1 MESYHGIKDFR
12 EVVYD
17 QKRWNLLR
25 RKREKA
31 MKIMEK
37 LKDVGI
43 YSIVHGSVARGD
55 VDEDSDVD
63 IVIPYPVPPYRV
75 ELPLGHVVERVII
88 QATPLSTPKVYLYL
102 DPYKEVVVSYPLV
115 KPEPKE
121 SEFYNFS
128 GQVDLEGL
136 KKGLRV
142 PGVDK
147 KLVLKVP
154 TERGHMETSIIKK
167 EHVVAR
173 ILNVSIETVLEREK
187 VLMKRREIG
196 RTGVLIKYVIPH
208 GESVEEAIEK
218 LSKKYPHFRELL
230 RERGWL

>member
-1 MESYHGIKDFR
+1 MVSFHGIKDLK

-17 QKRWNLLR
+17 QKRWMTLK

-31 MKIMEK
+31 IRVMEK
-37 LKDVGI
+37 LQRVGI
-43 YSIVHGSVARGD
+43 YSIIHGSVARGD

-63 IVIPYPVPPYRV
+63 IVIPYPIPPYKV
-75 ELPLGHVVERVII
+75 ELAVSDVVERVII

-102 DPYKEVVVSYPLV
+102 DPYKEVVISFPLV

-136 KKGLRV
+136 RRGKRV

-147 KLVLKVP
+147 KLILKIP
-154 TERGHMETSIIKK
+154 TERGHVETSIIRK
-167 EHVVAR
+167 EHLVAK
-173 ILNVSIETVLEREK
+173 ILNVSVETVLEREK
-187 VLMKRREIG
+187 VLVRRRELG

-208 GESVEEAIEK
+208 DESVEEAIERLAK
-218 LSKKYPHFRELL
+218 RYPYFRELL
-230 RERGWL
+230 REKGF